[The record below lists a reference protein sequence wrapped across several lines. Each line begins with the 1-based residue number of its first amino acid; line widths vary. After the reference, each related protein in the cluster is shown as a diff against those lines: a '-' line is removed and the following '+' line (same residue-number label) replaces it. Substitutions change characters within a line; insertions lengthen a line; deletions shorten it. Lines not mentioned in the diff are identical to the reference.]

1 METWGSPALAA
12 LASTVLAQAML
23 PAEAGA
29 ATAEPATA
37 SAPPDPADPV
47 ILAAGGVYGASHAE
61 PDADLPAHPPRSP
74 CKSLNADPYNLR
86 AEELA
91 LDDCTLS
98 AEVRRMWTER
108 EMVRSFDGRHFPG
121 TPDGMFETWDGAL
134 TCVQVVRVPL
144 LSELGLSALKETL
157 AQTVLTKVVKSQQW
171 LAASHVVPHDFVIF
185 CWLPFA
191 VPEDVSEHAEG
202 LMRRVQTLDPR
213 FSLRL
218 RVPAQAGSLFPAM
231 FACTTRER
239 RRVTESDVS
248 TYTGGDESD
257 EDEAPSWDITWGWD
271 RDWEPSEAAN
281 DGQSCSSDETRD
293 VAEVRWL
300 ESNNGEDA
308 EFTVGGMD
316 DRHVYRGARQ
326 SAAWDDWG

>member
-1 METWGSPALAA
+1 M
-12 LASTVLAQAML
+12 
-23 PAEAGA
+23 
-29 ATAEPATA
+29 
-37 SAPPDPADPV
+37 DCV
-47 ILAAGGVYGASHAE
+47 ILAAGVHGEGHAE
-61 PDADLPAHPPRSP
+61 SADPAQPLPSP

-91 LDDCTLS
+91 LDDCTLG
-98 AEVRRMWTER
+98 AEVRRTWSER

-144 LSELGLSALKETL
+144 LRELDLGALKETL

-171 LAASHVVPHDFVIF
+171 LAATHVVPHDFVIF

-191 VPEDVSEHAEG
+191 VPEDVSEHAEA
-202 LMRRVQTLDPR
+202 LMRRVRKLDPR

-239 RRVTESDVS
+239 RRVLESDVS
-248 TYTGGDESD
+248 TYTSGDESD
-257 EDEAPSWDITWGWD
+257 EDEVPSWDITWGWD
-271 RDWEPSEAAN
+271 HDWEPSEAAS
-281 DGQSCSSDETRD
+281 DAQSRGSGETPD
-293 VAEVRWL
+293 VAEVR
-300 ESNNGEDA
+300 SPGSRSDGDA
-308 EFTVGGMD
+308 EFAFGCVD
-316 DRHVYRGARQ
+316 WDLPVYRG
-326 SAAWDDWG
+326 SPEAAWHDGG